1 MRYFNYTLY
10 ILWATVAL
18 LYAQPADAIRRNPN
32 TAAAIHLAQ
41 QKNIGLQSITENAA
55 RAHVGFLAH
64 DLMEGRQAGMRGSQ
78 LAQQY
83 IVSHMR
89 QLGLQ
94 PYESASFLQPFNAA
108 ARPSLRRSPRYFVES
123 DSLANIAKVWPM

>member
-1 MRYFNYTLY
+1 MRYVNYTLY
-10 ILWATVAL
+10 ILWVTVAL

-64 DLMEGRQAGMRGSQ
+64 DLMEGCLCQGEEELSQRQPS
-78 LAQQY
+78 
-83 IVSHMR
+83 
-89 QLGLQ
+89 
-94 PYESASFLQPFNAA
+94 PY
-108 ARPSLRRSPRYFVES
+108 V
-123 DSLANIAKVWPM
+123 V

>member
-10 ILWATVAL
+10 MLWAAVAL

-64 DLMEGRQAGMRGSQ
+64 DLMEGRQAGVTVGPAVHSLTHAPIGIAALRVSLISATVQRRRTPFATSQ
-78 LAQQY
+78 STLFCR
-83 IVSHMR
+83 VR
-89 QLGLQ
+89 LLG
-94 PYESASFLQPFNAA
+94 
-108 ARPSLRRSPRYFVES
+108 
-123 DSLANIAKVWPM
+123 